1 MQIPQAF
8 KSLSHVDSQSACS
21 ETILLREFFD
31 KDFQSLQFRKYISY
45 DDHLFFQNVQ
55 NLTQNTEME

>member
-1 MQIPQAF
+1 MLTP
-8 KSLSHVDSQSACS
+8 KACS